1 MTHRSNT
8 SKEKFLLI
16 GQVIRK
22 KTVILIPFLF
32 SFIFL
37 CFYAKTRLLEHNVYP
52 VGDLAA
58 DMLLANQ
65 IDTKGYL
72 LTGQYSRFGFHHP
85 GPFFFYL
92 THLFEGIFSPFLSS
106 RAAVWTLAMIFFNSL
121 LLAFSAQ
128 LAFENSPQLSS
139 NIIKRIFFTIV
150 ILYYFKDYAISTWPP
165 DKIVI
170 PFMAFLV
177 TLPYIAKRDLRY
189 FPYSILLG
197 SILFHGRVD
206 SPIFTFL
213 PLICVMIFGFLKNNG
228 PLNPSEWRSIS
239 GGVIIGLVFLIPI
252 LLDTAINRPPN
263 LALIIGSMHQ
273 IKIASSSWSDLIKY
287 LVEYWKEAIGLIFF
301 SFIILF
307 IFMGKKIVED
317 WFNKALFTISAFE
330 TVLFLI
336 YFKSTPPPLF
346 HYMAE
351 FYLAVPLL
359 IISRPFINSWK
370 DFSYYYWNEN
380 EHLKFFSAILIN
392 VIIIVVPVILAYR
405 MTKMTGSPIWDQNK
419 DIPRIAAEIVKLTKP
434 SLSIRME
441 HPHTLWPLESGLLLE
456 FKKENIRAC
465 STFQGLS
472 FLFTPDMTCNSY
484 LSSNVKLLE
493 AKDCE
498 RKCVSIIGDIG
509 LESVKKE
516 RKY

>member
-106 RAAVWTLAMIFFNSL
+106 RAAVWTLAMIFFNSFF
-121 LLAFSAQ
+121 LAFSAQ

-139 NIIKRIFFTIV
+139 NIIKRIFFTVV

-177 TLPYIAKRDLRY
+177 TLPYIARRDLRY

-213 PLICVMIFGFLKNNG
+213 PLICVMIFGFLKNNR
-228 PLNPSEWRSIS
+228 PLNPSEWRSIL
-239 GGVIIGLVFLIPI
+239 GGVIIGFVFLIPI

-273 IKIASSSWSDLIKY
+273 IKIASSSWSDLFKY
-287 LVEYWKEAIGLIFF
+287 LVEYWKEAMGLIFF
-301 SFIILF
+301 PFIILF

-317 WFNKALFTISAFE
+317 WFNKTLITISALE
-330 TVLFLI
+330 TVIFLF
-336 YFKSTPPPLF
+336 YFKSTPPPLY

-351 FYLAVPLL
+351 FYIAVPLL
-359 IISRPFINSWK
+359 LIYRPLIAAWK
-370 DFSYYYWNEN
+370 ELTYIYWKRTEP
-380 EHLKFFSAILIN
+380 LKVFSAIFVNVLI
-392 VIIIVVPVILAYR
+392 VIIPIIMAYR
-405 MTKMTGSPIWDQNK
+405 MTKLTGSPFWDQNK
-419 DIPRIAAEIVKLTKP
+419 NIPRITAEIVKLTKP
-434 SLSIRME
+434 SLSVRME
-441 HPHTLWPLESGLLLE
+441 HPQTLWPLESGLLLE
-456 FKKENIRAC
+456 FEKEHYQAC

-472 FLFTPDMTCNSY
+472 FLFTPDMTCASN
-484 LSSNVKLLE
+484 LKPNVKILQ
-493 AKDCE
+493 AKDCVG
-498 RKCVSIIGDIG
+498 KCVSIIGDIG
-509 LESVKKE
+509 LESVRKE
-516 RKY
+516 RKK